1 MEEKGIEFTVQ
12 LRCEAGLALSDDPKV
27 FVNELTFK
35 HTVFPGEKLE
45 SFQLRARSILWNQ
58 LHRRVPLAQ
67 MSLSMIL
74 ATGVEVWLDSD
85 VDILE
90 AVDNHDMA
98 VEKFKI
104 MMPSV

>member
-1 MEEKGIEFTVQ
+1 MEDKGIEFTVQ
-12 LRCEAGLALSDDPKV
+12 LRCTAGLALSDDPKV

-35 HTVFPGEKLE
+35 HTVFPEDNFE
-45 SFQLRARSILWNQ
+45 SLQLRARSILWNI
-58 LHRRVPLAQ
+58 LHGHVHLAQ
-67 MSLSMIL
+67 MSVSMIL
-74 ATGVEVWLDSD
+74 ETGEELRLDSD